1 MVRVQLSI
9 FLLLL
14 QGDIIV
20 ANSQLAAN
28 GPNAAIA
35 SGTNIL
41 IGASYYMHFEWCN
54 SCMSLING

>member
-41 IGASYYMHFEWCN
+41 IGAVTTCT
-54 SCMSLING
+54 LNGVTVACP